1 MVCFFFLCK
10 LFPWKWYRVT
20 VLFVIYWLVV
30 SIFFIFRNIWDNIFH
45 RRTHIF
51 KMVKTTNQYIY
62 TYIYISS
69 YIMFPDLHGVF
80 THLLYYISPL
90 TDPWCWYIYIYK
102 HTGGILMGSMLPYIA
117 APWILWVYK
126 HIHIICRYCRYS
138 YREG

>member
-1 MVCFFFLCK
+1 MASSDSTFCYILVGGFKHFL
-10 LFPWKWYRVT
+10 FS
-20 VLFVIYWLVV
+20 VIYGIIF
-30 SIFFIFRNIWDNIFH
+30 SIDELIF
-45 RRTHIF
+45 F
-51 KMVKTTNQYIY
+51 KMVKTTNQYIYNYIHIY

-90 TDPWCWYIYIYK
+90 TDPWCWYIYIYIYK
-102 HTGGILMGSMLPYIA
+102 HKEGILMGSMLPYIA